1 MLVNPPLDRALANQD
16 MIREIM
22 TNQVVMNTCMYLFVN
37 QRGKV
42 GWDVCARIVS
52 KGYELRQCGNNSTMK

>member
-16 MIREIM
+16 MIRSIM

-42 GWDVCARIVS
+42 GWDVFMFKNS
-52 KGYELRQCGNNSTMK
+52 K